1 MWKERRRCSFL
12 LINLVSLTPVVVEG
26 CYYGYTWASKRESPL
41 LLFLPDDDHTG
52 DDTNH
57 SGGVTEISECVISKW
72 SGQEL
77 SFHSTVLVLYF
88 LPLLLF
94 VYSFFL
100 WGLSAK
106 LSFPPSSL
114 PVSHII
120 TPVSSSR
127 HSLINGWCLHFEH
140 KLHSLVCCS
149 IKYRSYILFTLL
161 IIWCY
166 AQFCSNGI
174 MYKKMISVT
183 NEGYTIITD
192 IWWFSS
198 FSNLIWPDLLYLQRA
213 RVTKFVWGQVWKHE
227 KGRERVGLWD
237 KGSHRWTILVSL
249 YGLCSLGSLGNL
261 SAGCQSPR

>member
-1 MWKERRRCSFL
+1 MPSSHFFLLSLSFCCKIKKKKTVTFLWKERRRCSFL

-88 LPLLLF
+88 LPLLF

-127 HSLINGWCLHFEH
+127 HSLINGWCLHWTQTAF
-140 KLHSLVCCS
+140 
-149 IKYRSYILFTLL
+149 
-161 IIWCY
+161 
-166 AQFCSNGI
+166 
-174 MYKKMISVT
+174 ISV
-183 NEGYTIITD
+183 
-192 IWWFSS
+192 
-198 FSNLIWPDLLYLQRA
+198 LLNKIQ
-213 RVTKFVWGQVWKHE
+213 
-227 KGRERVGLWD
+227 
-237 KGSHRWTILVSL
+237 ILYFIYIANHLV
-249 YGLCSLGSLGNL
+249 LCSVLFKWNYVQKDDF
-261 SAGCQSPR
+261 CD

>member
-1 MWKERRRCSFL
+1 MWKERRWCSFL

-57 SGGVTEISECVISKW
+57 SGGVTEISEC
-72 SGQEL
+72 

-149 IKYRSYILFTLL
+149 IKYRSYIVFTLL

-183 NEGYTIITD
+183 NEGLHHHNWHLMIQFFLQLD
-192 IWWFSS
+192 LAWFTVSPKS
-198 FSNLIWPDLLYLQRA
+198 TCD
-213 RVTKFVWGQVWKHE
+213 QVCLRSGLKAWK
-227 KGRERVGLWD
+227 RERKSGA
-237 KGSHRWTILVSL
+237 
-249 YGLCSLGSLGNL
+249 LG
-261 SAGCQSPR
+261 QR